1 MSRAFRLPVLLAT
14 FLAALAFTSGAQ
26 AALVTVGSP
35 LTGTFIETDCGSIPC
50 VFADRSHP
58 EAGAT
63 VSSPV
68 DGAVVAWHII
78 DGTALH
84 QYRLRVLSPAA
95 GGAFTFSG
103 TSAAEIP
110 AGPQLETFPAALPI
124 QAGQLIGIELELGG
138 RIGSRAVGGAEYMLF
153 DPPPA
158 DGATLAP
165 AISETGFEHGF
176 NAEVQPA
183 PTITAFGP
191 TSGPISGGTT
201 VTIGGTDF
209 EGATAVKFG
218 QTPAAGFTVDSE
230 GVVSAVS
237 PAGAAGSAPITVT
250 TVAGTAGSSQQF
262 AYQAPMT
269 PTPVTPIVTP
279 APTCKVPK
287 LKGKKL
293 KASKGKLRAADCKVG
308 KVTKKK
314 GAKAATGKVVG
325 QSKKPGTVLAA
336 GTVVKVT
343 LGKG

>member
-1 MSRAFRLPVLLAT
+1 LSRAFRLPVFLAT
-14 FLAALAFTSGAQ
+14 LLAALAFTSGAQ
-26 AALVTVGSP
+26 AAIVTVGSP

-68 DGAVVAWHII
+68 DGAIVAWHII

-103 TSAAEIP
+103 TSAPEIP

-165 AISETGFEHGF
+165 SISDTGFEHGF

-218 QTPAAGFTVDSE
+218 QAPAGFTVNSE
-230 GVVSAVS
+230 GVISAVS

-262 AYQAPMT
+262 TYQAPTT
-269 PTPVTPIVTP
+269 PTPVVPIVTP
-279 APTCKVPK
+279 APTCTVPK
-287 LKGKKL
+287 ITGKKL
-293 KASKGKLRAADCKVG
+293 KASKKKIRAADCKLG
-308 KVTKKK
+308 KVTKRK
-314 GAKAATGKVVG
+314 GATAKTGKVTK
-325 QSKKPGTVLAA
+325 QSPKAGKVLAA
-336 GTVVKVT
+336 GAMINVK
-343 LGKG
+343 LG